1 MQGDA
6 RVLSATPRRPAP
18 GEPGCGRPRSGAALM
33 TAQPVVLGPG
43 QGWQFWTSV
52 IHGTVKAESGKGHF
66 SIYESSPP
74 PGGPGPAPHIHR
86 SYVEEWL
93 AAEGT
98 GPVRPG
104 EARLPGDAGSLPSL

>member
-1 MQGDA
+1 
-6 RVLSATPRRPAP
+6 
-18 GEPGCGRPRSGAALM
+18 M

-93 AAEGT
+93 VTEGT
-98 GPVRPG
+98 GQFVLG
-104 EARLPGDAGSLPSL
+104 YARYRVDAGSFAFVPHGVAHAFSDPGPGRARILVIGEWP